1 MIPSSLNHLFILIL
15 YRAPD
20 KPGLCIIGYLSCHSD
35 KKYLFSIYI
44 CIYPVDVQTAVVEVD
59 TCCIII
65 QHVVYISCLKRYEC
79 AISKDILLSLIQLIH
94 TLICIRFILRSYQQ
108 LINFRILILAVVVRA
123 VALEQFKVAV
133 RIIIVR
139 SPSAITNLIIMLWEY
154 FAVDVSICYL
164 TDLYVDSKCIL
175 PLLLKSLLLE
185 SASVVTTSTVIS
197 EALAI
202 PSSCIAAFRYSVA
215 LS

>member
-35 KKYLFSIYI
+35 TKYLFSIYI

-65 QHVVYISCLKRYEC
+65 QHVVYISCLKRYKC

-133 RIIIVR
+133 RIIVVR

-164 TDLYVDSKCIL
+164 TDLYFDSKCIL
-175 PLLLKSLLLE
+175 PLLLKSLND
-185 SASVVTTSTVIS
+185 S
-197 EALAI
+197 LAMDM
-202 PSSCIAAFRYSVA
+202 SKNSGHTLHRM
-215 LS
+215 